1 MLARSY
7 RRSKIVSLKKRQS
20 NTNIAA
26 YFRINS
32 KNLSTCENFRNYF
45 LAFFKII

>member
-7 RRSKIVSLKKRQS
+7 GQSKIVSLNKRQS

-32 KNLSTCENFRNYF
+32 KNLRVCE
-45 LAFFKII
+45 KILETIF